1 MDVASLKEY
10 IYNEDLVETVLENL
24 DCHHIKRHSNE
35 YITCGNPDGD
45 NASAIVVYLTEN
57 LNTIDYTRCLS
68 KTKKSTDLIDLV
80 MFLKD
85 ITFPQAMK
93 YLCETLGL
101 DYYSKDWDDIPE
113 SLQIIQMLKS
123 MNSGASVEDSKP
135 LKPLNKKILSYYLPY
150 GNKMFESSGIPLDI
164 QREFS
169 IGYDCCT
176 NRITIP
182 LFDITGEL
190 VGVKGRLFKDNITEN
205 DPPKYVFICPCN
217 KSKLLYGYF
226 ENQKYIKNSSCV
238 YVCESEKAV
247 QQLASVG
254 IRNCVATGGKTIS
267 KYQIEMLTR
276 MNVEIVLAFDQDVTK
291 EELQDIANMFL
302 DGVPVYAMI
311 DKEHLMAD
319 KMSPTDDMDIFY
331 KLKDNLIKLK

>member
-10 IYNEDLVETVLENL
+10 IYNEDLVETVLDNL
-24 DCHHIKRHSNE
+24 DCHHIKKHNNE

-45 NASAIVVYLTEN
+45 NTSAIVVYLTEN
-57 LNTIDYTRCLS
+57 LNTINYTRCIS
-68 KTKKSTDLIDLV
+68 KTKNSTDLIDLV
-80 MFLKD
+80 MFVKD

-123 MNSGASVEDSKP
+123 MNSGSSVEESTP

-150 GNKMFESSGIPLDI
+150 GNKMFETDGISLET
-164 QREFS
+164 QQEFH
-169 IGYDCCT
+169 IGYDCYT

-190 VGVKGRLFKDNITEN
+190 VGVKGRLFKYDITEN
-205 DPPKYVFICPCN
+205 DPSKYVFICPCN
-217 KSKLLYGYF
+217 KSRLLYGYF

-276 MNVEIVLAFDQDVTK
+276 MNVEIVLALDQDVAK
-291 EELQDIANMFL
+291 DELQGIANMFL

-311 DKEHLMAD
+311 DEEHLMSD
-319 KMSPTDDMDIFY
+319 KMSPTDNMEIFY
-331 KLKDNLIKLK
+331 KLKDNLVKLK

>member
-1 MDVASLKEY
+1 
-10 IYNEDLVETVLENL
+10 
-24 DCHHIKRHSNE
+24 
-35 YITCGNPDGD
+35 
-45 NASAIVVYLTEN
+45 
-57 LNTIDYTRCLS
+57 
-68 KTKKSTDLIDLV
+68 
-80 MFLKD
+80 
-85 ITFPQAMK
+85 
-93 YLCETLGL
+93 
-101 DYYSKDWDDIPE
+101 
-113 SLQIIQMLKS
+113 
-123 MNSGASVEDSKP
+123 
-135 LKPLNKKILSYYLPY
+135 
-150 GNKMFESSGIPLDI
+150 MFESDGIPLDI
-164 QREFS
+164 QREFNIS
-169 IGYDCCT
+169 YDCCT

-205 DPPKYVFICPCN
+205 DPPKYVFIYPCN

-247 QQLASVG
+247 QQLAAVG

-291 EELQDIANMFL
+291 AELQDIANMFL

-311 DKEHLMAD
+311 DEEHLMAD
-319 KMSPTDDMDIFY
+319 KMSPTDDMNIFY
-331 KLKDNLIKLK
+331 KLKDNLVKLK